1 MTLRHSAP
9 ALAGALIL
17 LPAILSSGA
26 QTSSLPAFDR
36 DTVLVY
42 KTEIQDDVSQFV
54 VRIAKFRPERFVEW
68 ENATTQGTIFMTS
81 KAVEKART
89 FVNARMFEG
98 GVDTKG
104 KDATTLWLS
113 EAVFKELKEK
123 NRAKV
128 SIDSVTGVMTVE
140 GAEEI
145 SIDVNRMPRLL
156 PVLKVKDDRGAERW
170 FLDDP
175 QNPLMVKHVLRFY
188 TQVLTSITTDK
199 PNTLRWIKG
208 KKLNGPR

>member
-1 MTLRHSAP
+1 MTCRHFGP
-9 ALAGALIL
+9 ALAGAVIL
-17 LPAILSSGA
+17 VLASLSSA
-26 QTSSLPAFDR
+26 TQASDLPTFDR

-54 VRIAKFRPERFVEW
+54 VRIARFRPERFVEW
-68 ENATTQGTIFMTS
+68 ENATTQGTIYMTS
-81 KAVEKART
+81 KAVERART

-113 EAVFKELKEK
+113 EAVFKELKDK
-123 NRAKV
+123 NKAKV
-128 SIDSVTGVMTVE
+128 SIDSVSGVMTVE
-140 GAEEI
+140 GTEQI
-145 SIDVNRMPRLL
+145 SIDVNRMPRSL

-208 KKLNGPR
+208 KKLNGPH